1 MNILSTKQ
9 LRDADQFTIEN
20 EPISSI
26 DLMERA
32 SSACTDWI
40 EKTYSATHSFAIFCG
55 TGNNGGDG
63 LAIGR
68 MLSQKGFNVRI
79 LIIGKIENA
88 SQDFKINY
96 SRIDQQKIEIHQITA
111 LDAFPLFTENE
122 LIVDA
127 IFGTGLNKPV
137 QGLIKDVITKINET
151 KNDVISIDIPSGL
164 FGEDNETNDSKSII
178 QATHTLTFEQPKL
191 AFLLPDFG
199 IHTGRWHII
208 NIGLSPTFKEQSKS
222 DFYLL
227 SKEFIKTKFKFRDK
241 FSHKGTYGHA
251 LIISGSIGKMG
262 ACVLSTKAALRSGVG
277 LVTAFVP
284 KCGMEILQTTNPEAM
299 CELSLEENYL
309 AGDLNWK
316 KYNAIGIGPGIGTEI
331 KTMQVIEHLFAYYN
345 GQMVIDAD
353 ALNLISEYDSLFD
366 KIPENSILTPHPIEF
381 DRLFGKSNSAFA
393 QLMKQIEQA
402 EKLKCFIIL
411 KGTYTSI
418 CGPNGVV
425 YFNNTGNSGMAKG
438 GSGDVL
444 TGLLT
449 GLIAQGYS
457 AEDTCKI
464 GVWIHGL
471 AGDFAKRKKNEITM
485 TALDL
490 IDGFTEA
497 FEEIKSD
504 FLPPYPNG

>member
-1 MNILSTKQ
+1 MKILSTKQ

-26 DLMERA
+26 ELMDRA
-32 SSACTDWI
+32 SFGCAEWI
-40 EKTYSATHSFAIFCG
+40 EKMYSTANPFAFFCG

-88 SQDFKINY
+88 SKDFKINY
-96 SRIDQQKIEIHQITA
+96 SRIDQQKIEIRHITVLA
-111 LDAFPLFTENE
+111 AFPEFTENE

-127 IFGTGLNKPV
+127 IFGTGLNKPIH
-137 QGLIKDVITKINET
+137 GLIKDVIIKINET

-277 LVTAFVP
+277 LITALVP
-284 KCGMEILQTTNPEAM
+284 KCGNEIIQITNPEAM
-299 CELSLEENYL
+299 CELSSEENFL
-309 AGDLNWK
+309 AGDLSWEN
-316 KYNAIGIGPGIGTEI
+316 YSAIGIGPGIGKER
-331 KTMQVIEHLFAYYN
+331 KTMQLIEHLFQNYS
-345 GQMVIDAD
+345 GPLVLDAD
-353 ALNLISEYDSLFD
+353 ALNIISEYDSLFN
-366 KIPENSILTPHPIEF
+366 KIPENSILTPHPKEF
-381 DRLFGKSNSAFA
+381 DRLFGKSDSAFSR
-393 QLMKQIEQA
+393 LNKQMEQA
-402 EKLKCFIIL
+402 KKLKCFVVL

-418 CGPNGVV
+418 CGPDGVV

-449 GLIAQGYS
+449 GLLAQGYS
-457 AEDTCKI
+457 TEDTCKI

-471 AGDFAKRKKNEITM
+471 AGDFASRKKNEITM
-485 TALDL
+485 TAMDL
-490 IDGFTEA
+490 IDCLTDA
-497 FEEIKSD
+497 FEEIVK
-504 FLPPYPNG
+504 